1 MKNNQIGFKTSILSI
16 SILLTIAGSIPGL
29 KQEFN
34 TVSATQIESLVTI
47 PSVTVLI
54 FVLLSTKITQW
65 FTERQVVATGMI
77 TIFVAGVISYL
88 APSFWILYLAR
99 LLLGMGVGLFNA
111 FAYSMIS
118 EYFDGDERQ
127 RLLGYERAIT
137 SLGNI
142 VMFIITAGLVLI
154 GWRAVNLYYLITV
167 PILVIFLWGTRKM
180 PNSLQEQSTSEST
193 TGQEIQRNPFSPK
206 LIVLFLLV
214 MFSMFVSTTVV
225 VKIADLVVGS
235 GYGNEFQATI
245 GLAILGFATMVG
257 GALYGKLHK
266 VLARFI
272 LPIGLIG
279 ATLAIM
285 GMTISHQM
293 IFTYLM
299 AAFAG
304 LTTSLVGPYLFAQ
317 SASIAGLGHETFS
330 SAVLIVGINVG
341 VILTPY
347 ALNLVQNMV
356 GNHQPQAVLS
366 IVGILMGVVG
376 LLTLFIKENPS
387 S

>member
-16 SILLTIAGSIPGL
+16 SILLTSANAIAGSIPGL

-34 TVSATQIESLVTI
+34 TVSATQIERLVTI

-127 RLLGYERAIT
+127 RLLGYEWAIT

-154 GWRAVNLYYLITV
+154 VWRAVNLYYLITV

-180 PNSLQEQSTSEST
+180 PNSL
-193 TGQEIQRNPFSPK
+193 
-206 LIVLFLLV
+206 
-214 MFSMFVSTTVV
+214 
-225 VKIADLVVGS
+225 
-235 GYGNEFQATI
+235 
-245 GLAILGFATMVG
+245 
-257 GALYGKLHK
+257 
-266 VLARFI
+266 
-272 LPIGLIG
+272 
-279 ATLAIM
+279 
-285 GMTISHQM
+285 
-293 IFTYLM
+293 
-299 AAFAG
+299 
-304 LTTSLVGPYLFAQ
+304 
-317 SASIAGLGHETFS
+317 
-330 SAVLIVGINVG
+330 
-341 VILTPY
+341 
-347 ALNLVQNMV
+347 
-356 GNHQPQAVLS
+356 
-366 IVGILMGVVG
+366 
-376 LLTLFIKENPS
+376 
-387 S
+387 

>member
-1 MKNNQIGFKTSILSI
+1 MSKHRWEDKLMKNNQIGFKTSILSI
-16 SILLTIAGSIPGL
+16 SILLTSANAIAGSIPGL

-34 TVSATQIESLVTI
+34 TVSATQIERLVTI

-127 RLLGYERAIT
+127 RLLGYEWAIT

-154 GWRAVNLYYLITV
+154 VWRAVNLYYLITV

-206 LIVLFLLV
+206 LILLFLLV

-225 VKIADLVVGS
+225 VKIADLVVG
-235 GYGNEFQATI
+235 
-245 GLAILGFATMVG
+245 
-257 GALYGKLHK
+257 
-266 VLARFI
+266 
-272 LPIGLIG
+272 
-279 ATLAIM
+279 
-285 GMTISHQM
+285 
-293 IFTYLM
+293 
-299 AAFAG
+299 
-304 LTTSLVGPYLFAQ
+304 
-317 SASIAGLGHETFS
+317 
-330 SAVLIVGINVG
+330 
-341 VILTPY
+341 
-347 ALNLVQNMV
+347 
-356 GNHQPQAVLS
+356 
-366 IVGILMGVVG
+366 
-376 LLTLFIKENPS
+376 
-387 S
+387 